1 METAKEEPFFSGKHK
16 PAKRAMEP
24 NIFCCMRLF
33 SLLAVRKRIWIG
45 GGAKA
50 EQIESE
56 TDADYLYYAIVFVEY
71 HDEEQT

>member
-1 METAKEEPFFSGKHK
+1 
-16 PAKRAMEP
+16 MEP

-33 SLLAVRKRIWIG
+33 SLLAVRKRIWMG

-56 TDADYLYYAIVFVEY
+56 TDADYLYYAIVFAEY